1 MTPEQEEAAAE
12 AVRQAIRFNRWYP
25 AAHDAAVA
33 LWKAGT
39 SGPAISAVM
48 LDRFEIRKTKSAVI
62 GRMFRAG
69 LAFQGP
75 RPHVDQA
82 ASARR
87 NTGSGLPRKLMPPA
101 TLARVRERDA
111 ARDNVRRRKRRAERA
126 TAAPPKRGRDG
137 INIFDLEVDTP
148 RPVERI
154 PQLPKAPKRKP
165 VEGDSRVRESLRV
178 PLWEIRDGMC
188 KFIADDPLVDA
199 TMCGHQVVA
208 PGVAW
213 CPGHHAIC
221 CEGGRRRTAAAY
233 RSWNPAL
240 MPIRRIA

>member
-39 SGPAISAVM
+39 AGPEISAVM
-48 LDRFEIRKTKSAVI
+48 RTTFQIEKSKSAVI
-62 GRMFRAG
+62 GRMYRAG
-69 LAFQGP
+69 LAFMGP
-75 RPHVDQA
+75 KSHAEPG
-82 ASARR
+82 ARL
-87 NTGSGLPRKLMPPA
+87 NTGTGLPRKLMPPA

-111 ARDNVRRRKRRAERA
+111 ARDNARRQKRRAERA
-126 TAAPPKRGRDG
+126 AAAPPKRGRDG
-137 INIFDLEVDTP
+137 VNSFDLEVDTP

-199 TMCGHQVVA
+199 TMCGHQVVE
-208 PGVAW
+208 PGGAW
-213 CPGHHAIC
+213 CPGHHAVC
-221 CEGGRRRTAAAY
+221 CEGGRRRTAAAH
-233 RSWNPAL
+233 RNFSPAL
-240 MPIRRIA
+240 MQNVRRFA